1 MVQGAAPTKPR
12 HRSLIKA
19 TRTEP
24 TRYDVRLAKISIDI
38 FLLFYLDTQSCG
50 KGYWNSATATS
61 GLLLIRRFFAV
72 EIACTEA
79 FASFLFLV
87 RIETRFLKWGEPKN
101 KATSQKGTYLYHDEL
116 LRHRKNRTR
125 FEQKEK
131 NRR

>member
-24 TRYDVRLAKISIDI
+24 TRYDVRLGKISIDM
-38 FLLFYLDTQSCG
+38 FFFYYLDTQSRG

-61 GLLLIRRFFAV
+61 GLFLIMAFFISV

-87 RIETRFLKWGEPKN
+87 RIETRFLE
-101 KATSQKGTYLYHDEL
+101 
-116 LRHRKNRTR
+116 
-125 FEQKEK
+125 
-131 NRR
+131 